1 VNFCAVRTSNHAKSY
16 NRHAVNDRYHME
28 ATMRSFLR
36 AVAYAAAVGC
46 AATAAAQDR
55 VTISIATGPTSGVYY
70 PLGGGIANVL
80 SKYVPGYAA
89 NAESTAGS
97 VANIQLMGQKKSD
110 LALSMAD
117 AALDGYKGQ
126 GKFQSGAVPLRTL
139 MIAYPNR
146 MHVVTVEGTGISKF
160 ADLKGKRV
168 STGAP
173 NSATEL
179 MAYRLLD
186 AMGLSPDKDIRRE
199 RLDPG
204 KSGDAIKD
212 RKLDA
217 YFWVGGIPTSA
228 VTDLGAT
235 PGTKLKLIDHADAVD
250 AMNKKHGQLYVR
262 DTIPAKSYPGQDQ
275 PNQVATVWNLII
287 ARADMPDQIAYN
299 IVKTIFDKR
308 DELIQVHKEAQNFD
322 LKSQKNDAS
331 PIPFHPGAV
340 KYFAEKGIKLQ

>member
-1 VNFCAVRTSNHAKSY
+1 MKSIK
-16 NRHAVNDRYHME
+16 RAFV
-28 ATMRSFLR
+28 ALAAIGL
-36 AVAYAAAVGC
+36 AVAAH
-46 AATAAAQDR
+46 AQDK
-55 VTISIATGPTSGVYY
+55 VTLSIATGPTTGVYY

-89 NAESTAGS
+89 NAETTAGS
-97 VANIQLMGQKKSD
+97 VANLQLMSQKKSD

-117 AALDGYKGQ
+117 AAWDGYKGQ
-126 GKFQSGAVPLRTL
+126 GKFAAGAVPIRTL

-146 MHVVTVEGTGISKF
+146 MHVVTVDGTGINKF

-179 MAYRLLD
+179 MAQRVLE
-186 AMGLSPDKDIRRE
+186 AMGLDMEKDIRRE

-204 KSGDAIKD
+204 KSSEAIKD

-217 YFWVGGIPTSA
+217 YFWVGGIPTAA

-235 PGTKLKLIDHADAVD
+235 PATKLKLVDHAEAVD
-250 AMNKKHGQLYVR
+250 NMNKKYGPLYIR
-262 DTIPAKSYPGQDQ
+262 DTIPAKSYPGQEQ
-275 PNQVATVWNLII
+275 PNQVATVQNLII
-287 ARADMPDQIAYN
+287 ARADMPDQVAYN

-322 LKSQKNDAS
+322 LKLQTNDAS
-331 PIPFHPGAV
+331 PIPFHPGAI
-340 KYFAEKGIKLQ
+340 KYFAEKGIKLK